1 MDILN
6 KARELGALI
15 QNDSIY
21 KELTAAREKTENDKV
36 LQDKINEF
44 NLIRLDIDN
53 EIMKPER
60 SDERLKSLNEKLQN
74 LYSEITE
81 APAMVSFNKAKNEA
95 DGLLN
100 KIYALLAAAFN
111 GENPE
116 TFDVESACSG
126 DCGSCGGCH

>member
-53 EIMKPER
+53 EIMKP
-60 SDERLKSLNEKLQN
+60 
-74 LYSEITE
+74 
-81 APAMVSFNKAKNEA
+81 
-95 DGLLN
+95 
-100 KIYALLAAAFN
+100 
-111 GENPE
+111 
-116 TFDVESACSG
+116 
-126 DCGSCGGCH
+126 